1 VLVILL
7 LILAAFIFIETPAG
21 QNWLAKKIT
30 KKFSRELQTKITFK
44 HISFSLF
51 NKLNL
56 EDFLLEDQHRD
67 TLLFAGKLQVRIT
80 DWFFLKDTVELKYI
94 GLENAV
100 ANLKRTDSVWNYQ
113 FIADYFTPS
122 SSTSSA
128 PSKKSGISFNLKK
141 LRLRNVVFLQK
152 DGWTGQ
158 DMTAAV
164 GDMQMDANDISLDK
178 RTIDI
183 VSLNLVKPL
192 FSIYNYPAKRNPGQ
206 KKDTVLLNS
215 SAAIDSL
222 LKWNPDG
229 WTMKIASFQI
239 TNGSFKNGK
248 QDHQS
253 APDYFDPQNIDFV
266 NINGQFRNLTL
277 DKDTFSA
284 RMVLSTKE
292 RSGLIVK
299 SMKSD
304 VKINPQGMF
313 FDDLDLRTNSSIL
326 RKSFSMTYDD
336 MDDLSDFLV
345 KVRMD
350 ADLDHSQIN
359 SSDIAFFAP
368 ELRSWKKNISITG
381 KISGTVSDISGRGL
395 IINAGNSTYVNGDVV
410 LSGLP
415 DINQTF
421 IDFKSNDSRTNYA
434 DVVRFVPAVKNITE
448 PDLASLG
455 NIHFTG
461 SFTGFIHDFVT
472 FGVINTNL
480 GTVKSDLNMKLPQ
493 GKEPIYSGNI
503 ATSRFQLGK
512 FIHSSQVGLISFSGV
527 VHGHGFTVNTL
538 SADLKANIGELE
550 FKGYRY
556 HNIVTNGKLE
566 KQLFNGFFSIND
578 SNLQATLNGLINI
591 NGPQSQF
598 DFVADVQTAKLQS
611 LNFTK
616 DNVNFNGRF
625 NLNFTGNNIDNFL
638 GTARITQANLLKN
651 DQRLTFDSL
660 IVHSDYVNGIRNLSV
675 NSNEFDGNITGDFS
689 IADLPNAIQLF
700 LNKYYPSY
708 IKPPSQVI
716 PRQNFKFDL
725 VTRQVDELVHMFDK
739 NLSGFNDSKIEG
751 SLDLAQNQLQLTAK
765 VPQFK
770 YGNLS
775 FSNTNIRGEGTLSRL
790 SLNGSVQ
797 NILANDSLSLPNSS
811 FSILAEN
818 DSSQIKLSTASTQ
831 AVSKANLNASVITYN
846 DGVKINFDTSSF
858 VLNTKTWT
866 IDKGGELSF
875 RSNTMAS
882 GEVVLHESNQSIKLK
897 TVPSEEGSWNDLLV
911 DLTNVN
917 IGDISPYFIPRDRLE
932 GLLSGSGK
940 IENPGSKMT
949 ATGDFKTEFFRFNG
963 DSIGQLNINQI
974 SYDNQKDGNLKFVVT
989 NPDKEHRVNASA
1001 NIYLKGEH
1009 DDNLIAVE
1017 TNEYQLNFLES
1028 FLGSLFSDIKGYA
1041 TAKLDIKGNLNAL
1054 DYVGTAHLHDA
1065 GLKLKFTQVFYK
1077 IKDADVQLKE
1087 HELDLG
1093 TIKLI
1098 DTLTGGTATLSGS
1111 IYHDSWKNMNFDLDA
1126 RIDSK
1131 PITLLNTD
1139 ISDNTS
1145 FYGHAVGTGSMILVG
1160 SDNDLYMTVDAK
1172 SSETDSSHIV
1182 IPPTRSRAS
1191 ELAEFLV
1198 ERTHGYTMSDSQSA
1212 ASINKM
1218 TFDIDLTADPHTTI
1232 EVILDETTGDVVKG
1246 RGRGSLNIHSATD
1259 EPLTLNGNFDIE
1271 DGSYLFTFQSFF
1283 KRPFELR
1290 KGSDNFIR
1298 WNGDPND
1305 ATIHFDA
1312 QYTAENVS
1320 FAPLASSIPGVDSRA
1335 QTTRENVNVI
1345 VTMSGKLLQP
1355 KFDFKL
1361 DFPSSSITISDPV
1374 LAFNLTQ
1381 IENNPNELNKQ
1392 VTYLIVFNSFSPVG
1406 SPGNTSTAT
1415 AATASGGLTSAINE
1429 LAYNT
1434 ISSLLFNELNKQF
1447 SNILAQIFKD
1457 DKLKVSL
1464 SGSVYNRNFVTSTA
1478 PSNGGNDFNINTGNV
1493 NLTVSRAMLNNRLVI
1508 TAGSTLDIPFQTTQV
1523 DQKFQFLPDV
1533 TTEWLINETGTIR
1546 ATFFYRENL
1555 DFLTGNTSTSTSTIT
1570 KRIGGGLAYRKEVDH
1585 IGDLFRGKKKQKKQ
1599 NQNTA
1604 PAAESTP
1611 IQQPQN
1617 PKGSN

>member
-1 VLVILL
+1 VILL
-7 LILAAFIFIETPAG
+7 LIVAAFIFIETPAG
-21 QNWLAKKIT
+21 QNWLAKKVT
-30 KKFSRELQTKITFK
+30 QKLSRELKTKISFK

-56 EDFLLEDQHRD
+56 EQFLLEDQRRD
-67 TLLFAGKLQVRIT
+67 TLLFAGNLQVRIT

-100 ANLKRTDSVWNYQ
+100 INLKRPDSVWNYQ

-122 SSTSSA
+122 SPASST
-128 PSKKSGISFNLKK
+128 PSKKSGVSFNLKK
-141 LRLRNVVFLQK
+141 LRLKNVIFLQK
-152 DGWTGQ
+152 DEWTGQ
-158 DMTAAV
+158 DMTAAM
-164 GDMQMDANDISLDK
+164 GDMQMDANEISLDK
-178 RTIDI
+178 KNIDI
-183 VSLNLVKPL
+183 VSLNLVQPL
-192 FSIYNYPAKRNPGQ
+192 FSIYNYPAKRNSVQ
-206 KKDTVLLNS
+206 KKDTVVLTPY
-215 SAAIDSL
+215 AAIDSL
-222 LKWNPDG
+222 LKWNPGG
-229 WTMKIASFQI
+229 WTMNIASLQI
-239 TNGSFKNGK
+239 NNGRFKNGR
-248 QDHQS
+248 QGS
-253 APDYFDPQNIDFV
+253 ESSPGYFDPRNIDFTS
-266 NINGQFRNLTL
+266 ITAQFNDLRL
-277 DKDTFSA
+277 DQDTFSA
-284 RMVLSTKE
+284 KMSLSTKE
-292 RSGLIVK
+292 RSGFIVK

-304 VKINPQGMF
+304 VKIDPQGMF
-313 FDDLDLRTNSSIL
+313 FNDLDLRTNTSIV
-326 RKSFSMTYDD
+326 RKSFSMTYDH
-336 MDDLSDFLV
+336 MDDLSDFLHKV
-345 KVRMD
+345 KMQ
-350 ADLDHSQIN
+350 ADFNDSHI
-359 SSDIAFFAP
+359 SSDDIAYFAP
-368 ELRSWKKNISITG
+368 ELQSWKKNISVTG

-395 IINAGNSTYVNGDVV
+395 IINAGNSTYLNGDVV

-421 IDFKSNDSRTNYA
+421 IDFKSNDTRTNYA
-434 DVVRFVPAVKNITE
+434 DVIKFVPAARNITE

-455 NIHFTG
+455 NIHFKG

-493 GKEPIYSGNI
+493 GKQPIYSGNI
-503 ATSRFQLGK
+503 ATSNFQLGK

-527 VHGHGFTVNTL
+527 VHGHGFSVNTL
-538 SADLKANIGELE
+538 SADVKANIGELD
-550 FKGYRY
+550 FNGYRY

-578 SNLQATLNGLINI
+578 SSLKATLNGLINI

-598 DFVADVQTAKLQS
+598 DFVADVQKANLQA

-616 DNVNFNGRF
+616 DNVSFNGRF

-638 GTARITQANLLKN
+638 GTARITQANLVRN

-660 IVHSDYVNGIRNLSV
+660 ILHSDYVNGIRTLSA
-675 NSNEFDGNITGDFS
+675 NSNEFDGNVTGDFS

-708 IKPPSQVI
+708 IKPPSHLI
-716 PRQNFKFDL
+716 SRQNFKFNL
-725 VTRQVDELVHMFDK
+725 VTRQVNDLVQMFDK
-739 NLSGFNDSKIEG
+739 NLQGFNDSKIEG
-751 SLDLAQNQLQLTAK
+751 SLDLATNQLELTAV

-770 YGNLS
+770 YGNLG
-775 FSNTNIRGEGTLSRL
+775 FSNTDIHGQGSLSQL
-790 SLNGSVQ
+790 SLDGSIQ
-797 NILANDSLSLPNSS
+797 NIAVNDSLSLPNTS
-811 FSILAEN
+811 FSVVAEN
-818 DSSQIKLSTASTQ
+818 DSSQIKISTASTQ

-866 IDKGGELSF
+866 IDRGGELSF
-875 RSNTMAS
+875 RSNTTAS
-882 GEVVLHESNQSIKLK
+882 GEVVLHESNQQIKLK
-897 TVPSEEGSWNDLLV
+897 TVPSDEGSWNDLLI
-911 DLTNVN
+911 DLANVN
-917 IGDISPYFIPRDRLE
+917 IGDISPYFIPKDRLE
-932 GLLSGSGK
+932 GLLSGTGK

-949 ATGDFKTEFFRFNG
+949 ATGDFKTEFFRYNG
-963 DSIGQLNINQI
+963 DSIGELNINRI
-974 SYDNQKDGNLKFVVT
+974 TYDNRKDGNLKFVVT
-989 NPDKEHRVNASA
+989 NPDTAHRVNVSA
-1001 NIYLKGEH
+1001 NIYLAGNH

-1017 TNEYQLNFLES
+1017 TKEYQLNFLES
-1028 FLGSLFSDIKGYA
+1028 FLGSLFSEIKGYA
-1041 TAKLDIKGNLNAL
+1041 TAKLDIKGNLNDL
-1054 DYVGTAHLHDA
+1054 NYVGKAHLHDA

-1077 IKDADVQLKE
+1077 IRDADIELRE

-1093 TIKLI
+1093 SIKLL
-1098 DTLTGGTATLSGS
+1098 DTLTKGTATLSGI

-1131 PITLLNTD
+1131 PITLLNTTAA
-1139 ISDNTS
+1139 DNSS

-1160 SDNDLYMTVDAK
+1160 SDNDLYMTVNAK

-1182 IPPTRSRAS
+1182 IPPTKSRAS

-1198 ERTHGYTMSDSQSA
+1198 ERTHGYMINDTQA
-1212 ASINKM
+1212 VASNKKM

-1246 RGRGSLNIHSATD
+1246 RGRGTLNIHSATD
-1259 EPLTLNGNFDIE
+1259 EPLALNGNFDIE
-1271 DGSYLFTFQSFF
+1271 EGSYLFTFQSFF

-1298 WNGDPND
+1298 WNGDPTD
-1305 ATIHFDA
+1305 ARIHFDA

-1320 FAPLASSIPGVDSRA
+1320 FAPLASSISGYEGRA
-1335 QTTRENVNVI
+1335 QTTREDVNVI
-1345 VTMSGKLLQP
+1345 VTMSGNLLQP

-1374 LAFNLTQ
+1374 LAQNLTQ
-1381 IENNPNELNKQ
+1381 IENNPIELNKQ

-1406 SPGNTSTAT
+1406 SPGNTGTAT
-1415 AATASGGLTSAINE
+1415 AATASGGIPSAINE

-1447 SNILAQIFKD
+1447 SNILGQIFKD

-1464 SGSVYNRNFVTSTA
+1464 TGSVYNRNLVTSTG
-1478 PSNGGNDFNINTGNV
+1478 SNDFEINTSNV
-1493 NLTVSRAMLNNRLVI
+1493 NLTVSRAIFNNRLVI
-1508 TAGSTLDIPFQTTQV
+1508 TAGSTLDIPFNASQSQV
-1523 DQKFQFLPDV
+1523 EQKFQFLPDV
-1533 TTEWLINETGTIR
+1533 TTEWLINEKGTIR
-1546 ATFFYRENL
+1546 ATFFYRQNL
-1555 DFLTGNTSTSTSTIT
+1555 DFITGNTNTSSSTIT
-1570 KRIGGGLAYRKEVDH
+1570 TRIGGGLGYRKEVDH
-1585 IGDLFRGKKKQKKQ
+1585 IGDLFRGRKKQKKQ
-1599 NQNTA
+1599 NQNTL
-1604 PAAESTP
+1604 PSAEST

>member
-1 VLVILL
+1 MILL
-7 LILAAFIFIETPAG
+7 LIVAAFIFIETPAG

-30 KKFSRELQTKITFK
+30 KKFSKELNTQISFK

-67 TLLFAGKLQVRIT
+67 TLLFAGNLQVRIT
-80 DWFFLKDTVELKYI
+80 DWFFLKDTVELKYA
-94 GLENAV
+94 GLENAIV
-100 ANLKRTDSVWNYQ
+100 NLKRTDSIWNYQ
-113 FIADYFTPS
+113 FLADYFASSPS
-122 SSTSSA
+122 SNA

-141 LRLRNVVFLQK
+141 LRLKNVVFLQK
-152 DGWTGQ
+152 DEWTGQ
-158 DMTAAV
+158 DITAAI
-164 GDMQMDANDISLDK
+164 GDMQMDANEISPDKKIVDITSL
-178 RTIDI
+178 
-183 VSLNLVKPL
+183 SLVQPL
-192 FSIYNYPAKRNPGQ
+192 FSIANYPGKKKSGQ
-206 KKDTVLLNS
+206 KKDTVVLTS
-215 SAAIDSL
+215 PAAVDSL

-229 WTMKIASFQI
+229 WTMNVASLQI
-239 TNGSFKNGK
+239 NNGSFKNGNR
-248 QDHQS
+248 DNES
-253 APDYFDPQNIDFV
+253 VPGYFDPQNIDFA
-266 NINGQFRNLTL
+266 NINAQFHNLRL

-284 RMVLSTKE
+284 KLILSTKE
-292 RSGLIVK
+292 RSGLVVR
-299 SMKSD
+299 SLESD
-304 VKINPQGMF
+304 IKIDPHGMF
-313 FDDLDLRTNSSIL
+313 FNDLDLRTNNSIV
-326 RKSFSMTYDD
+326 KKNFSMTYDN
-336 MDDLSDFLV
+336 MDDLSDFFHKV
-345 KVRMD
+345 KME
-350 ADLDHSQIN
+350 ADLDDSQI
-359 SSDIAFFAP
+359 SSDDIAYFAP
-368 ELRSWKKNISITG
+368 ELRDWKKNISVTG

-395 IINAGNSTYVNGDVV
+395 IINAGNSTYLDGDVV

-421 IDFKSNDSRTNYA
+421 IDFKSNDTRTNYA
-434 DVVRFVPAVKNITE
+434 DVVRFVPAAKKITE

-455 NIHFTG
+455 NIHFKG

-472 FGVINTNL
+472 FGTINTNL
-480 GTVKSDLNMKLPQ
+480 GTVKSDLNMKLPR

-503 ATSRFQLGK
+503 ATSSFQLGK

-527 VHGHGFTVNTL
+527 VHGHGFSVNTL
-538 SADLKANIGELE
+538 SADIKANIGELE
-550 FKGYRY
+550 FNGYRY

-578 SNLQATLNGLINI
+578 SNLQATLNGLVNI
-591 NGPQSQF
+591 NGSQSQF
-598 DFVADVQTAKLQS
+598 DFVADVEKANLQS

-616 DNVNFNGRF
+616 DKVSFDGRF

-638 GTARITQANLLKN
+638 GTARITRANLTRN
-651 DQRLTFDSL
+651 DQRMTFDSL
-660 IVHSDYVNGIRNLSV
+660 ILHSDYINGIRTLSI
-675 NSNEFDGNITGDFS
+675 NSNEFDGNITGDFHMG
-689 IADLPNAIQLF
+689 DLPNAIQLF
-700 LNKYYPSY
+700 LNKYYPAY
-708 IKPPSQVI
+708 IQPPSHVI
-716 PRQNFKFDL
+716 SHQNFKFSL
-725 VTRQVDELVHMFDK
+725 VTRQVDGLVQMLDK
-739 NLSGFNDSKIEG
+739 NLKGFNDSKIEG
-751 SLDLAQNQLQLTAK
+751 SLDLAQNQLELTAV

-770 YGNLS
+770 YGNLG
-775 FSNTNIRGEGTLSRL
+775 FSKTAIRGEGTLTQL
-790 SLNGSVQ
+790 SLNGSIQ
-797 NILANDSLSLPNSS
+797 NISVNDSLSLPNTS
-811 FSILAEN
+811 FSVLAQN
-818 DSSQIKLSTASTQ
+818 DSSQIKISTAATQ
-831 AVSKANLNASVITYN
+831 AVSKANLNANVITYN

-875 RSNTMAS
+875 RSNTIAS
-882 GEVVLHESNQSIKLK
+882 GEVVLHESNQLIKLK
-897 TVPSEEGSWNDLLV
+897 TVPSDEGSWNDLLV
-911 DLTNVN
+911 DLANVN
-917 IGDISPYFIPRDRLE
+917 IGDITPYFVPRDRLE
-932 GLLSGSGK
+932 GLLSGKGK
-940 IENPGSKMT
+940 IENPGAKMT
-949 ATGDFKTEFFRFNG
+949 ATGDFKTEFFRYNG
-963 DSIGQLNINQI
+963 DSIGELNINKI

-989 NPDKEHRVNASA
+989 NPDTAHRVNVAA
-1001 NIYLKGEH
+1001 NIYLSGDH

-1017 TNEYQLNFLES
+1017 TKEYQLNFLES
-1028 FLGSLFSDIKGYA
+1028 FLGSLFSDIRGYA
-1041 TAKLDIKGNLNAL
+1041 TGKLDIKGNLNAL
-1054 DYVGTAHLHDA
+1054 DYVGKAHLHDA

-1077 IKDADVQLKE
+1077 IKDTDIELKE
-1087 HELDLG
+1087 HELNLG
-1093 TIKLI
+1093 NITLV
-1098 DTLTGGTATLSGS
+1098 DTLTNGTATLSGS
-1111 IYHDSWKNMNFDLDA
+1111 LYHDSWKNMNFDLDA

-1131 PITLLNTD
+1131 PITLLNTTAA
-1139 ISDNTS
+1139 DNSS
-1145 FYGHAVGTGSMILVG
+1145 FYGHGVGTGSLILVG

-1198 ERTHGYTMSDSQSA
+1198 ERTHGYTISDSQA
-1212 ASINKM
+1212 VASNNKM

-1246 RGRGSLNIHSATD
+1246 RGRGSLNIHSATG
-1259 EPLTLNGNFDIE
+1259 EPLTLNGNLDIE
-1271 DGSYLFTFQSFF
+1271 EGSYLFTFQSFF

-1320 FAPLASSIPGVDSRA
+1320 FAPLASSSVDSRV
-1335 QTTRENVNVI
+1335 QTIRENVNVI

-1361 DFPSSSITISDPV
+1361 DFPSSSITISDPI
-1374 LAFNLTQ
+1374 LASNLTQ

-1392 VTYLIVFNSFSPVG
+1392 VTYLIVFNSFAPIGNVG
-1406 SPGNTSTAT
+1406 TSTPT
-1415 AATASGGLTSAINE
+1415 AATTSGGLPGAINE

-1434 ISSLLFNELNKQF
+1434 ISSLLFNELNRQF

-1457 DKLKVSL
+1457 DKLKVNL
-1464 SGSVYNRNFVTSTA
+1464 TGSVYNRNFVTST
-1478 PSNGGNDFNINTGNV
+1478 SNGGSDFNINTGNV

-1508 TAGSTLDIPFQTTQV
+1508 TAGSTLDIPFSSSQTTV
-1523 DQKFQFLPDV
+1523 EQKFQFLPDV
-1533 TTEWLINETGTIR
+1533 TTEWLINEKGTIR

-1555 DFLTGNTSTSTSTIT
+1555 DFLTGNTSSSTSTIT
-1570 KRIGGGLAYRKEVDH
+1570 KRIGGGIAYRKEVDH

>member
-1 VLVILL
+1 MILL
-7 LILAAFIFIETPAG
+7 LIVAAFIFIETPAG

-30 KKFSRELQTKITFK
+30 RKFSKELNTQISFK

-67 TLLFAGKLQVRIT
+67 TLLFAGNLQVRIT
-80 DWFFLKDTVELKYI
+80 DWFFLKDTVELKYA

-100 ANLKRTDSVWNYQ
+100 VNLKRTDSVWNYQ

-122 SSTSSA
+122 SPPSTT
-128 PSKKSGISFNLKK
+128 PSKKSGMAFNLKK
-141 LRLRNVVFLQK
+141 LSLKNVVFLQK
-152 DGWTGQ
+152 DAWTGQ
-158 DMTAAV
+158 DITAAI
-164 GDMQMDANDISLDK
+164 GDMQMEANEINFDKKNVDIISLD
-178 RTIDI
+178 
-183 VSLNLVKPL
+183 LVQPL
-192 FSIYNYPAKRNPGQ
+192 FSISNYPG
-206 KKDTVLLNS
+206 KKNSSQEKETIVLTS
-215 SAAIDSL
+215 SAAVDSL
-222 LKWNPDG
+222 LKWNPGG
-229 WTMKIASFQI
+229 WRMNIATLQI
-239 TNGSFKNGK
+239 DHGRFKNGR
-248 QDHQS
+248 QGS
-253 APDYFDPQNIDFV
+253 ESMPDYFDPQNIDFT
-266 NINGQFRNLTL
+266 NINAQFHNLRL

-284 RMVLSTKE
+284 KLVLSTKE
-292 RSGLIVK
+292 RSGFIVK
-299 SMKSD
+299 SLESD

-313 FDDLDLRTNSSIL
+313 FKDLDLRTNNSIV
-326 RKSFSMTYDD
+326 RKKFSMTYDD
-336 MDDLSDFLV
+336 MDDLSDFLH
-345 KVRMD
+345 KVRME
-350 ADLDHSQIN
+350 AVLDNSQIN
-359 SSDIAFFAP
+359 SDDIAYFAP
-368 ELRSWKKNISITG
+368 GLQSWKKNISVTG
-381 KISGTVSDISGRGL
+381 KISGTVSDISGREL
-395 IINAGNSTYVNGDVV
+395 IINAGNSTYLNGDVV

-421 IDFKSNDSRTNYA
+421 IDFKSNDTRTNYA
-434 DVVRFVPAVKNITE
+434 DVVRFVPAAKKITE
-448 PDLASLG
+448 PDLANLG
-455 NIHFTG
+455 NIHFKG

-480 GTVKSDLNMKLPQ
+480 GTIKSDLNMKLPR
-493 GKEPIYSGNI
+493 GKEPIYLGNI
-503 ATSRFQLGK
+503 ATSNFQLGK

-527 VHGHGFTVNTL
+527 VHGHGFSVNTL

-550 FKGYRY
+550 FNGYRY

-578 SNLQATLNGLINI
+578 SNLQATLNGLVNI
-591 NGPQSQF
+591 NSSQSKF
-598 DFVADVQTAKLQS
+598 DFVADVETANLQS

-616 DNVNFNGRF
+616 DKVNFSGQF

-638 GTARITQANLLKN
+638 GTARITQANLTRN

-660 IVHSDYVNGIRNLSV
+660 ILHSDYTNGIRALSV
-675 NSNEFDGNITGDFS
+675 NSNEFDGNITGDFHMG
-689 IADLPNAIQLF
+689 DLPNAIQLF
-700 LNKYYPSY
+700 LNKYYPAY
-708 IKPPSQVI
+708 IQPPSHVI
-716 PRQNFKFDL
+716 SHQNFKFNL
-725 VTRQVDELVHMFDK
+725 ITRQVDDMVQMLDK
-739 NLSGFNDSKIEG
+739 NLKGFNDSKIEG
-751 SLDLAQNQLQLTAK
+751 SLDLAQNQLELTAL

-770 YGNLS
+770 YGNLG
-775 FSNTNIRGEGTLSRL
+775 FSNTDIRGKGTLTRL
-790 SLNGSVQ
+790 SLNGSIQ
-797 NILANDSLSLPNSS
+797 NISVNDSLSLPNTS
-811 FSILAEN
+811 FSVLAQN
-818 DSSQIKLSTASTQ
+818 DSSQIKISTASTQ
-831 AVSKANLNASVITYN
+831 AVSRANLNASVITYS

-875 RSNTMAS
+875 RSNTTAS
-882 GEVVLHESNQSIKLK
+882 GEVVLHEGNQLIKLT
-897 TVPSEEGSWNDLLV
+897 TVPSDEGSWNDLLV
-911 DLTNVN
+911 DLANVN
-917 IGDISPYFIPRDRLE
+917 IGDISPYFVPRDRLE
-932 GLLSGSGK
+932 GLLSGKGK
-940 IENPGSKMT
+940 IENPGAKMT
-949 ATGDFKTEFFRFNG
+949 ATGDFKTEFFRYNG
-963 DSIGQLNINQI
+963 DSIGELNITRI
-974 SYDNQKDGNLKFVVT
+974 SYDNQKDGNLKFIVT
-989 NPDKEHRVNASA
+989 NPDTAHRVNVSA
-1001 NIYLKGEH
+1001 NIYLGGDH

-1017 TNEYQLNFLES
+1017 TKEYQLNFLES
-1028 FLGSLFSDIKGYA
+1028 FLGSLFSDMRGYA
-1041 TAKLDIKGNLNAL
+1041 TAKLDIKGSLNAL
-1054 DYVGTAHLHDA
+1054 DYVGKAHLHDA

-1077 IKDADVQLKE
+1077 IKDTDIELKD

-1093 TIKLI
+1093 NIKLL
-1098 DTLTGGTATLSGS
+1098 DTLTKGTATLSGS
-1111 IYHDSWKNMNFDLDA
+1111 IYHDSWKNMNFDLGA
-1126 RIDSK
+1126 KIDSK
-1131 PITLLNTD
+1131 PMTLLNTTAA
-1139 ISDNTS
+1139 DNSS
-1145 FYGHAVGTGSMILVG
+1145 FYGHAIGTGSMILVG

-1198 ERTHGYTMSDSQSA
+1198 ERTHGYTISDTQA
-1212 ASINKM
+1212 VASNKM

-1246 RGRGSLNIHSATD
+1246 RGRGSLNIHSATG
-1259 EPLTLNGNFDIE
+1259 EPLTLKGNFDIE
-1271 DGSYLFTFQSFF
+1271 EGSYLFTFQSFF

-1335 QTTRENVNVI
+1335 QFTRENVNVI

-1415 AATASGGLTSAINE
+1415 AATASGGLTTAINE

-1434 ISSLLFNELNKQF
+1434 ISGLLFNELNKQF
-1447 SNILAQIFKD
+1447 SNVLAQIFKD

-1464 SGSVYNRNFVTSTA
+1464 SGSVYNRNLVTSTG
-1478 PSNGGNDFNINTGNV
+1478 SNDFKINTGNV
-1493 NLTVSRAMLNNRLVI
+1493 NLTVSRAIFNNRLVI
-1508 TAGSTLDIPFQTTQV
+1508 TAGSTLDIPFSQTTV

-1533 TTEWLINETGTIR
+1533 TTEWLINEKGTIR

-1570 KRIGGGLAYRKEVDH
+1570 KRIGGGIGYRKEVDH
-1585 IGDLFRGKKKQKKQ
+1585 IGDLFRGKKKQKKE
-1599 NQNTA
+1599 NQNTS

-1611 IQQPQN
+1611 LQQPQN